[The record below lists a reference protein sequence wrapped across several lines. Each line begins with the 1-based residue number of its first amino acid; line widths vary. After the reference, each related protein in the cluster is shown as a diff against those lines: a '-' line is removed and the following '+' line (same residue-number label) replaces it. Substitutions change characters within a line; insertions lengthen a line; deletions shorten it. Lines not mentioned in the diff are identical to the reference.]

1 MKNSTKL
8 IISLIVF
15 FVLMLFV
22 KPAYA
27 YLDPGTGSMLLQAL
41 IAGVTIFIGV
51 FWRRL
56 RSSFS
61 RFFRKKKKK

>member
-56 RSSFS
+56 RLFFS
-61 RFFRKKKKK
+61 RFFKRKK